1 LDILKGK
8 NKINNM
14 FLAQFL
20 AVATIHFLAV
30 ASPGPDFLIVSKNS
44 VTHGRRIGIATAL
57 GVALG
62 IGVHVTYCLL
72 GIAIVISKSIVLF
85 NTFKYIGAAYLI
97 WIGYKGLRSRAK
109 KEGEIE
115 ISTKAEKPITIWSAI
130 WTGFL
135 VNVLN
140 PKATLFFL
148 ALFTQVIDPN
158 TPKWVELMFGIEMI
172 TATFLWFTFVS
183 VVFSN
188 SVMKSKL
195 TKFGHWLDRVAGAM
209 LVALGIK
216 VALSSHK

>member
-1 LDILKGK
+1 
-8 NKINNM
+8 M

-44 VTHGRRIGIATAL
+44 VSHSRKIGILTAL

-62 IGVHVTYCLL
+62 IGVHVTYCLF
-72 GIAIVISKSIVLF
+72 GIAIVISQSILLF

-109 KEGEIE
+109 ANSGIE
-115 ISTKAEKPITIWSAI
+115 VSEVAEKKKLSSFGAVKM
-130 WTGFL
+130 GFL

-148 ALFTQVIDPN
+148 ALFTQVIDPS
-158 TPKWVELMFGIEMI
+158 TPKWIEILFGIEMV
-172 TATFLWFTFVS
+172 TATFVWFTIVS

-188 SVMKSKL
+188 RLMKTKL
-195 TKFGHWLDRVAGAM
+195 NRYGHWLDRVAGAM
-209 LVALGIK
+209 LLALGIK
-216 VALSSHK
+216 VALSSQK